1 MHSSLNRYLANL
13 NQSQKKAKRMRTI
26 MNDHTMGL
34 GSVIRLAFS
43 LFVNEVAFLNK

>member
-1 MHSSLNRYLANL
+1 
-13 NQSQKKAKRMRTI
+13 MRTV

-43 LFVNEVAFLNK
+43 LFVNEVAFLDK